1 MDAKSLRR
9 HAELL
14 VTAIHAN
21 LGKSK
26 DVDWLMQY
34 PPLVK
39 ALEDAKAER
48 IDAPRNLGDGLSR
61 WVFESNIQ
69 NFSELSERLAEF
81 NLLLRGWSLPSEL
94 PDG

>member
-1 MDAKSLRR
+1 MDAEKLKL

-14 VTAIHAN
+14 EAAIQAN

-26 DVDWLMQY
+26 DVDWLAQH
-34 PPLVK
+34 PPLMK
-39 ALEDAKAER
+39 ALADAKAGR
-48 IDAPRNLGDGLSR
+48 IESPRDLGLAR

-81 NLLLRGWSLPSEL
+81 NLLLRGWDLPSGSSS
-94 PDG
+94 P